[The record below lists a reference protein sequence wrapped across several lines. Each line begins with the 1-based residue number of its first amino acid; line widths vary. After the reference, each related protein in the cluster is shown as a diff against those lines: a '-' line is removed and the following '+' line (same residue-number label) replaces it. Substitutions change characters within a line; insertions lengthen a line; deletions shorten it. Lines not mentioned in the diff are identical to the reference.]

1 MELGLE
7 GTAVLV
13 TGASGGIGS
22 ATARALAAEG
32 ARVGVHYHSSA
43 ATAERLAAEIR
54 GVPLQADLRDE
65 AAADALVPA
74 AVAALGRLDA
84 CVANAGTWDPEDVPV
99 ARMSLERWRDTIES
113 NLTATF
119 LTVRA
124 YLRHVEDTKAGSL
137 VLVGSTAGVFGEA
150 GHADYSS
157 AKAAMTGGL
166 LLSLKNE
173 VVRAAPL
180 ARVNLVAPGWT
191 VSPMTEKDL
200 TEENVA
206 RVTATMPLRKVATA
220 EDVARAI
227 AFLCSPLAAGHVTGQ
242 VITVAGG
249 MEGRLLHPSH
259 PAAGTSAPARTPE

>member
-1 MELGLE
+1 MDLGLD
-7 GTAVLV
+7 GTAILI

-32 ARVGVHYHSSA
+32 ARVGVHYHASRA
-43 ATAERLAAEIR
+43 AAEALAEELG
-54 GVPLQADLRDE
+54 GVALQADLRDE
-65 AAADALVPA
+65 AQADALVPR
-74 AVAALGRLDA
+74 AVEALGRLDA
-84 CVANAGTWDPEDVPV
+84 CVANAGTWDPEDVPL
-99 ARMSLERWRDTIES
+99 AHMSLARWRDTIES

-119 LTVRA
+119 LTARG
-124 YLRHVEDTKAGSL
+124 YLRHVEAAKAGSL
-137 VLVGSTAGVFGEA
+137 VLVGSTAGIFGEA

-173 VVRAAPL
+173 VVRTAPL

-220 EDVARAI
+220 DDVARAI
-227 AFLCSPLAAGHVTGQ
+227 AFLCSPAASGHVTGQ

-249 MEGRLLHPSH
+249 MEGRLLHP
-259 PAAGTSAPARTPE
+259 PG

>member
-7 GTAVLV
+7 DTAVLV
-13 TGASGGIGS
+13 TGAAGGIGS

-43 ATAERLAAEIR
+43 AAAARLAAEIG

-65 AAADALVPA
+65 AAADALVPN
-74 AVAALGRLDA
+74 AVAALGRLDG
-84 CVANAGTWDPEDVPV
+84 CVANAGTWDPEDVPI
-99 ARMSLERWRDTIES
+99 ARMSLARWRDTVES

-119 LTVRA
+119 LTARA
-124 YLRHVEDTKAGSL
+124 YLRHVEQAKAGSL
-137 VLVGSTAGVFGEA
+137 VLVGSTAGIFGEA
-150 GHADYSS
+150 GHVDYS
-157 AKAAMTGGL
+157 ATKAALTGV

-173 VVRAAPL
+173 IVDGAPL

-206 RVTATMPLRKVATA
+206 RVTATMALRKIAAA

-227 AFLCSPLAAGHVTGQ
+227 AFLLSPLAAGHVTGQ

-249 MEGRLLHPSH
+249 MEGRLLH
-259 PAAGTSAPARTPE
+259 